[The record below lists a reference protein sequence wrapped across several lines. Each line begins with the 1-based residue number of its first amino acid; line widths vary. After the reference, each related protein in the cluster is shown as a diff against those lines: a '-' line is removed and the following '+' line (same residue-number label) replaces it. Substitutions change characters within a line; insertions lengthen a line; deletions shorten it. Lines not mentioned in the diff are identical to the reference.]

1 MVITS
6 ILVVLS
12 VLSANNITSNNA
24 TASAST
30 TIGEFKESYKVCY
43 YPSHC
48 IYFDKVYEPSKSK
61 PAIVPVIYQ
70 NLYTMNFHFYKT
82 PKVQEFQGFQGFQ
95 GFQNYFKWSMYILEK
110 ISESQKNIY
119 VKICNTQRELTEW
132 LNFI

>member
-1 MVITS
+1 MAITS

-12 VLSANNITSNNA
+12 VLSANNTTSLNA
-24 TASAST
+24 TARASA

-48 IYFDKVYEPSKSK
+48 IYFDKVYEPNKAK

-70 NLYTMNFHFYKT
+70 NLYTMNVHFYKT
-82 PKVQEFQGFQGFQ
+82 HQAQEFQGFSD
-95 GFQNYFKWSMYILEK
+95 YFNWSIAMLEK
-110 ISESQKNIY
+110 ITESQKNIY